1 MIFPVL
7 SLREGRGVS
16 IMYRMKPLPYLNIS
30 VAQIDPDCALCDDSG
45 FDHAED
51 NFCPCPEGDKL
62 LSNEMAT
69 AETFEHDLD

>member
-1 MIFPVL
+1 
-7 SLREGRGVS
+7 
-16 IMYRMKPLPYLNIS
+16 MYRMKPLPYLNIS
-30 VAQIDPDCALCDDSG
+30 VAQIDPDCTLCDDSG